1 MFTTDYTDNH
11 RETQNYFMK
20 ILANI
25 SRLLVALVFLFSGFV
40 KGVDPLGTAYRIEDY
55 FIAFGMDWANPL
67 SLFLSIFLCAV
78 EFTLGAA
85 LLFNLRL
92 KYLAWPLMLMMVF
105 FTVLTL
111 NDALYNPVPD
121 CGCFGDALK
130 MTNWETFYKNVVL
143 IILVAIIF
151 FYRDKYQS
159 MFLPRID
166 YFAIMV
172 IFAMFSYFSI
182 HQYRHLPWIDFLG
195 WKKGA
200 DLVPDNPG
208 LAKTY
213 LTYRHKISGETK
225 EYLSP
230 NYPWNDSVWM
240 AEWEFDSQR
249 IDDSGVIK
257 GHSLKIFDAEG
268 NDFTETFINNPGYQF
283 LVASYSLGTSS
294 AKGFEKIDKLYGNVM
309 NDGHSFVVLTGSLED
324 EIRSFRQG
332 LNPDMEFYNA
342 DDVELKMMVRANPGV
357 ILLKDG
363 VVMEKWHWRDL
374 PDYSELKEEFEGL

>member
-1 MFTTDYTDNH
+1 
-11 RETQNYFMK
+11 MK

-25 SRLLVALVFLFSGFV
+25 SRIFVAVVFLFSGFV
-40 KGVDPLGTAYRIEDY
+40 KGVDPLGFTYRVEDY
-55 FIAFGMDWANPL
+55 FIAFGVEWAIPL
-67 SLFLSIFLCAV
+67 ALFLTIFLCAV
-78 EFTLGAA
+78 EFALGAA
-85 LLFNLRL
+85 LLFNFGL
-92 KYLAWPLMLMMVF
+92 KYLAWPLLLMMVF
-105 FTVLTL
+105 FFGLTL
-111 NDALYNPVPD
+111 NDAINNPVPD

-130 MTNWETFYKNVVL
+130 LTNWQTFYKNVVL
-143 IILVAIIF
+143 IFPVILIF
-151 FYRDKYQS
+151 IYRNKYKS
-159 MFLPRID
+159 VFLPRID
-166 YFAIMV
+166 YLAVTAI
-172 IFAMFSYFSI
+172 FLGFSLFSFY
-182 HQYRHLPWIDFLG
+182 QYRHLPWIDFLG

-213 LTYRHKISGETK
+213 LTYRNKISGETK

-240 AEWEFDSQR
+240 AEWQFDSQR

-268 NDFTETFINNPGYQF
+268 NDFTETFVNNPGYQF
-283 LVASYSLGTSS
+283 LVASYSLGPASR
-294 AKGFEKIDKLYGNVM
+294 KGFEKIDKFFGEVLK
-309 NDGHSFVVLTGSLED
+309 DGHSLVVLTGSLED
-324 EIRSFRQG
+324 EIQSFKQG
-332 LNPDMEFYNA
+332 LHPDLEFYNA

-374 PDYSELKEEFEGL
+374 PDYAELKEDFPGL

>member
-1 MFTTDYTDNH
+1 
-11 RETQNYFMK
+11 MK
-20 ILANI
+20 TIANL
-25 SRLLVALVFLFSGFV
+25 SRLLVAIVFLFSGFV

-55 FIAFGMDWANPL
+55 FIAFGADWANPL

-78 EFTLGAA
+78 EFALGAA

-92 KYLAWPLMLMMVF
+92 KYLSWPLLMMMIF

-111 NDALYNPVPD
+111 NDAIYNPVPD
-121 CGCFGDALK
+121 CGCFGDAII
-130 MTNWETFYKNVVL
+130 MTNWETFYKNLVL
-143 IILVAIIF
+143 MIFVAIIF

-166 YFAIMV
+166 YIAILV
-172 IFAMFSYFSI
+172 IFAIFSYFSI
-182 HQYRHLPWIDFLG
+182 YQYRHLPWIDFLG

-208 LAKTY
+208 QAKTY
-213 LTYRHKISGETK
+213 LTYRHKVSGETK

-230 NYPWNDSVWM
+230 NYPWNDSVWI

-268 NDFTETFINNPGYQF
+268 NDFTEAFINNPGYQF
-283 LVASYSLGTSS
+283 LVASYNLGQSS
-294 AKGFEKIDKLYGNVM
+294 RKGFEKIDKLCVNVM
-309 NDGHSFVVLTGSLED
+309 NDGHSFVVLTGSLD
-324 EIRSFRQG
+324 EEIQSFKQG
-332 LNPDMEFYNA
+332 LHPDLEFYNA
-342 DDVELKMMVRANPGV
+342 DDVELKMMVRANPGL

-363 VVMEKWHWRDL
+363 VVMGKWHWRDL
-374 PDYSELKEEFEGL
+374 PDYAELKEDFPGL